1 MNTRTSTASAR
12 WLKDT
17 VTGSGTIST
26 GSGALLDTPLT
37 WPSRIGNEEGCT
49 PEEMLAA
56 AHAGCFAMA
65 LSFALSSDGHMPTQ
79 LDVSAAC
86 EFEFTG
92 TGASVT
98 TMHLSVDGQVPGI
111 DQERFAELAASAKQG
126 CPVSRVYEGN
136 IEITLEARL
145 VSLAAS

>member
-1 MNTRTSTASAR
+1 MNSRTSTASAR

-26 GSGALLDTPLT
+26 GSGALREAQLA
-37 WPSRIGNEEGCT
+37 WPARIGETDGCT

-65 LSFALSSDGHMPTQ
+65 FSFALSSDGHMPSQ
-79 LDVSAAC
+79 LDVTAAC

-98 TMHLSVDGQVPGI
+98 SMHLVVDGRVPGI
-111 DQERFAELAASAKQG
+111 DQLRFAELAESAKTN

-136 IEITLEARL
+136 VDITLDARL
-145 VSLAAS
+145 VTMAAS